1 MTMSFGLLVLLLLL
15 LLARRAMPQQQQ
27 DRCEEITIPMCRGI
41 GYNYTS
47 MPNKFHHD
55 TQEEAG
61 LEVHQ
66 FWPLVEIHC
75 SDDLLFF
82 LCSLYAPIC
91 IEDYQGQLP
100 ACYSV
105 CDRARAGCAPI
116 MHKYGFVW
124 PERMNCDDFP
134 RYGDQEHLC
143 MDAKEGAGPEN
154 GEYSVNTKQESKS
167 ARRPPSYKG
176 RNSRPR
182 DRHDSKGKSGQ
193 VTAPVGGVD
202 SECGC
207 ECRFPMV
214 PIVDALDRKLHDVTT
229 GGVPH
234 CARPCRSNFFSRD
247 EQTFATFWI
256 GLWAVICCASASL
269 TVLTFLIDQS
279 RFRYP
284 ERPIIFLSGCYLMVS
299 VGYLVRLGLGHEAVA
314 CDGPMV
320 RYHTS
325 GRPPACTIV
334 FLLVYFFG
342 MASSLWWVILT
353 LTWLLAAGLKWGNE
367 AIAGYSQYFHLA
379 AWLVP
384 TAKSIAVL
392 ALGAVDG
399 DPVAGVCSVG
409 NQNVDHLRWFVILPL
424 CAYLVL
430 GTSFLLAGF
439 VSLFRIRSVIRQQAR
454 AKADKLE
461 KLMIR
466 IGVFSVLYTVPAT
479 IVIGCHLYE
488 QHFRERWD
496 RRHNCPCEPDS
507 ARPDYSVF
515 MLKYFM
521 CLVVGTTSGF
531 WITSVKTLESWR
543 RRLCRRRGAPHHP
556 QSGGGGPGSQRT
568 GTPGGAPDTLYGPRT
583 FKPLSP
589 ASHVGHVPSSCKQV
603 PLSHV

>member
-1 MTMSFGLLVLLLLL
+1 MNSKVLLGIVF
-15 LLARRAMPQQQQ
+15 LALAATAAAQTE
-27 DRCEEITIPMCRGI
+27 RCEEITIPMCRGI
-41 GYNYTS
+41 GYNFTS

-55 TQEEAG
+55 TQDEAG

-82 LCSLYAPIC
+82 LCSLYVPIC

-105 CDRARAGCAPI
+105 CNRARAGCAPI

-124 PERMNCDDFP
+124 PERMNCEDFP
-134 RYGDQEHLC
+134 RYGDQERLC

-154 GEYSVNTKQESKS
+154 SEYSTKQETKPV
-167 ARRPPSYKG
+167 RRPPSYRG
-176 RNSRPR
+176 RNSKSR
-182 DRHDSKGKSGQ
+182 DRHESVASGGGTGHLPGQ
-193 VTAPVGGVD
+193 VTPSGVD
-202 SECGC
+202 DECTC

-214 PIVDALDRKLHDVTT
+214 PLVDAADRKVYNAVTT
-229 GGVPH
+229 GGVLH
-234 CARPCRSNFFSRD
+234 CARPCRGTFFNKE

-256 GLWAVICCASASL
+256 GLWAIICCVSASM
-269 TVLTFLIDQS
+269 TVLTFLIDPS

-299 VGYLVRLGLGHEAVA
+299 IGYLVRLGLGHDAVA
-314 CDGPMV
+314 CDGQII
-320 RYHTS
+320 RYHTT
-325 GRPPACTIV
+325 GRPPASCTIV

-384 TAKSIAVL
+384 TGKSIAVL
-392 ALGAVDG
+392 AMGAVDG

-409 NQNVDHLRWFVILPL
+409 NQNVDHLRWFVIFPL
-424 CAYLVL
+424 CAYLLL

-439 VSLFRIRSVIRQQAR
+439 VSLFRIRKVIRQQAR

-479 IVIGCHLYE
+479 ITIACYIYE
-488 QHFRERWD
+488 QHYRERWD
-496 RRHNCPCEPDS
+496 RRHNCPCEADS
-507 ARPDYSVF
+507 TNRPDYSLF

-521 CLVVGTTSGF
+521 CLVVGTTTGF

-543 RRLCRRRGAPHHP
+543 RRLCSRG
-556 QSGGGGPGSQRT
+556 GRGNRGGPGSVLSQRT
-568 GTPGGAPDTLYGPRT
+568 GTPGVGDGLYGPRT

>member
-1 MTMSFGLLVLLLLL
+1 MNLSYQHSNMGVSVFIFMLLLSIVNS
-15 LLARRAMPQQQQ
+15 QQE
-27 DRCEEITIPMCRGI
+27 RCEEITIPMCRGI

-154 GEYSVNTKQESKS
+154 SDYNAKQETKS
-167 ARRPPSYKG
+167 VRRPPSYKG

-182 DRHDSKGKSGQ
+182 DRQDSHSSGSNVKHTPGH
-193 VTAPVGGVD
+193 VTPVGTD
-202 SECGC
+202 NECSC

-214 PIVDALDRKLHDVTT
+214 ILDSIQRKLYDQVST

-234 CARPCRSNFFSRD
+234 CASPCKSSFFNKE

-256 GLWAVICCASASL
+256 GMWAIICCVSASL

-299 VGYLVRLGLGHEAVA
+299 VGYLVRIGLGHEAVA

-320 RYHTS
+320 LYQTAT
-325 GRPPACTIV
+325 RPPACTIV
-334 FLLVYFFG
+334 FLLIYFFG

-384 TAKSIAVL
+384 TAKSITIL
-392 ALGAVDG
+392 AIGAVDG
-399 DPVAGVCSVG
+399 DPVGGVCSVG

-424 CAYLVL
+424 CVYLVL

-479 IVIGCHLYE
+479 IVIACHLYE
-488 QHFRERWD
+488 QHFRERWA
-496 RRHNCPCEPDS
+496 RRHNCPCEQDT

-543 RRLCRRRGAPHHP
+543 RRFCRRRPSH
-556 QSGGGGPGSQRT
+556 SGGPCSHRT
-568 GTPGGAPDTLYGPRT
+568 GTPAGPEALYGPRT

>member
-1 MTMSFGLLVLLLLL
+1 MKALSALVLLLLMIS
-15 LLARRAMPQQQQ
+15 AGGQME
-27 DRCEEITIPMCRGI
+27 RCEEITIPMCRGI

-55 TQEEAG
+55 TQDEAG

-105 CDRARAGCAPI
+105 CERARAGCAPI

-154 GEYSVNTKQESKS
+154 GDYNAKQETKPV
-167 ARRPPSYKG
+167 RRPPSYRG
-176 RNSRPR
+176 RNSKAR
-182 DRHDSKGKSGQ
+182 DRHESISAGGSPGLPPSL
-193 VTAPVGGVD
+193 VTPGSVD
-202 SECGC
+202 SDCKC

-214 PIVDALDRKLHDVTT
+214 PLVDAADRKLYQDVAT
-229 GGVPH
+229 GGVPQ
-234 CARPCRSNFFSRD
+234 CARPCRGTFFNKD

-256 GLWAVICCASASL
+256 GLWAIICCFSASM
-269 TVLTFLIDQS
+269 TVLTFLIDPT

-299 VGYLVRLGLGHEAVA
+299 IGYLVRLGLGHEAVA
-314 CDGPMV
+314 CDGQII
-320 RYHTS
+320 RYHTI

-384 TAKSIAVL
+384 TGKSIAVL
-392 ALGAVDG
+392 AMGAVDG
-399 DPVAGVCSVG
+399 DPVAGICSVG
-409 NQNVDHLRWFVILPL
+409 NQNVDHLRWFVIMPL
-424 CAYLVL
+424 CAYLLL

-439 VSLFRIRSVIRQQAR
+439 VSLFRIRKVIRQQAR

-479 IVIGCHLYE
+479 ITIGCYFYE
-488 QHFRERWD
+488 QHYRERWD
-496 RRHNCPCEPDS
+496 RRHNCPCETEQS
-507 ARPDYSVF
+507 RPDYSVF

-521 CLVVGTTSGF
+521 CLVVGITTGF

-543 RRLCRRRGAPHHP
+543 RRLCSRRG
-556 QSGGGGPGSQRT
+556 QRGGPGSVSQRT
-568 GTPGGAPDTLYGPRT
+568 GTPGGAEGLYGPRT

>member
-1 MTMSFGLLVLLLLL
+1 MLSFILHTLSLCIFVAFVTG
-15 LLARRAMPQQQQ
+15 QQE
-27 DRCEEITIPMCRGI
+27 RCEEITIPMCKGI

-91 IEDYQGQLP
+91 IEDYHGQLP

-105 CDRARAGCAPI
+105 CERAKAGCAPI

-154 GEYSVNTKQESKS
+154 GEINTKQETKPV
-167 ARRPPSYKG
+167 RKPPSYRG
-176 RNSRPR
+176 RNSKAR
-182 DRHDSKGKSGQ
+182 DRHDSIVPGGSTGRQ
-193 VTAPVGGVD
+193 PGLVTPGPD
-202 SECGC
+202 TECTC

-214 PIVDALDRKLHDVTT
+214 PLVDPAERRVYNDVST
-229 GGVPH
+229 GGVPY
-234 CARPCRSNFFSRD
+234 CARPCRGTFFSKD
-247 EQTFATFWI
+247 EQTFASFWI
-256 GLWAVICCASASL
+256 GLMAIICCVSASL
-269 TVLTFLIDQS
+269 TVLTFIIDPS

-314 CDGPMV
+314 CDGQII
-320 RYHTS
+320 RYHTT

-334 FLLVYFFG
+334 FFLVYFFG

-384 TAKSIAVL
+384 TGKSIAVL
-392 ALGAVDG
+392 AMGAVDG

-409 NQNVDHLRWFVILPL
+409 NQNVDHLRWFVIFPL

-439 VSLFRIRSVIRQQAR
+439 VSLFRIRKVIRQQAR

-479 IVIGCHLYE
+479 IVIGCHIYE
-488 QHFRERWD
+488 QYYRERWD
-496 RRHNCPCEPDS
+496 RRHNCPCETDTT
-507 ARPDYSVF
+507 RPDYSVF

-521 CLVVGTTSGF
+521 CLVVGITSGC
-531 WITSVKTLESWR
+531 WITSTKTIESWR
-543 RRLCRRRGAPHHP
+543 NRLCSRRGHR
-556 QSGGGGPGSQRT
+556 SGPGSVSQRT
-568 GTPGGAPDTLYGPRT
+568 GTPGGTDALYGPRT